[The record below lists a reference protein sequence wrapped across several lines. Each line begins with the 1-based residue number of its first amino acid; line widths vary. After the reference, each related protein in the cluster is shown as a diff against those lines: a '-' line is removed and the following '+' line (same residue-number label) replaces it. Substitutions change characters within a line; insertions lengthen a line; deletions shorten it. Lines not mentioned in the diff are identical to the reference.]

1 MNTKSVLGCAVVAA
15 VTLTASV
22 ALAASHSGGGGS
34 RGAGFSGGGARGS
47 GSARNGVAPARSGT
61 NFGRFRPG
69 VSGNFRNFRGD
80 RFRHRHFNDNDF
92 FFFGDPFFYPFGYG
106 YYPYGY
112 YPYGYYPYGYYPPYG
127 YGNGYGNGVYG
138 QSGYEASSVV
148 NIQRRLARAG
158 YYHGRIDGVMG
169 PRTREAMR
177 AYQRSHGARVSQ
189 R

>member
-1 MNTKSVLGCAVVAA
+1 MNTKSVLGCVAA
-15 VTLTASV
+15 VTLSASV
-22 ALAASHSGGGGS
+22 ALAASHGGSGSGRGGFSGGGS
-34 RGAGFSGGGARGS
+34 RGN
-47 GSARNGVAPARSGT
+47 GSARGVAPARTGT

-69 VSGNFRNFRGD
+69 VSGNFRNFRGN
-80 RFRHRHFNDNDF
+80 RFRHRHFDNDDF

-112 YPYGYYPYGYYPPYG
+112 YPYGYYPYGYYPFYG
-127 YGNGYGNGVYG
+127 YGNGYGNGAYG

-169 PRTREAMR
+169 RRTREAMQ
-177 AYQRSHGARVSQ
+177 AYQRSHGRRVSHS
-189 R
+189 